1 MQSWFGGSFRAVLDV
16 ARMADEIGIDQLCI
30 AEHLVMSEE
39 GIKDYPYG
47 PYYQAID
54 APWPE
59 PIAYLGALAA
69 VTSRIGL
76 STGVLLAPLRPAVL
90 VAKQLAT
97 LDHLSEGRLTVGL
110 GAGWQRAE
118 YEACG
123 VPFEGRFGR
132 LAEQIGAMRALWSPG
147 PASFVGETTRFEKV
161 FAQPKPHGGRM
172 IPIWL
177 GLGLGPRNLDR
188 IVALADGWLPVATD
202 VDTIVAEAS
211 VIRAYCER
219 HGRHPDTL
227 AIRASPQSGTE
238 PVAGSDFGQLQAD
251 CARLMAAGV
260 ETIQVYPHRLCKGP
274 DEVARLF
281 ETLVGMRG
289 GI

>member
-1 MQSWFGGSFRAVLDV
+1 MLDV
-16 ARMADEIGIDQLCI
+16 ARMADEVGIDQLCI
-30 AEHLVMSEE
+30 ADHLVMNEE

-47 PYYQAID
+47 AYYQAID

-97 LDHLSEGRLTVGL
+97 LDHLSEGRLTIGL

-123 VPFEGRFGR
+123 IPFEGRFNR
-132 LAEQIGAMRALWSPG
+132 LEEQIGAMRALWSPG
-147 PASFVGETTRFEKV
+147 PASFLAKTTQFEKV
-161 FAQPKPHGGRM
+161 FAEPKPHGGRM

-202 VDTIVAEAS
+202 VDTIVAEAAL
-211 VIRAYCER
+211 IRAHCESR
-219 HGRHPDTL
+219 GRDPDSL
-227 AIRASPQSGTE
+227 AIRASPQSGTA
-238 PVAGSDFGQLQAD
+238 PVDGGADIGQLQAD
-251 CARLMAAGV
+251 CVRLIAAGV

-274 DEVARLF
+274 EEVARLF
-281 ETLVGMRG
+281 EMLVGMRSA
-289 GI
+289 I